1 MSSELDRRAFR
12 DLSYGLYIVTSRDGD
27 RLNGQIVNTVIQ
39 VTSDPPR
46 VAVIINK
53 KNLTHDFI
61 TLSGVFGV
69 SVLDDTATMTFIGP
83 FGFRSG
89 REVNKFE
96 KVSFKKGV
104 TGVPLVSEHSL
115 SLLEV
120 KVFNCIDLGTHS
132 IFIGDVV
139 FSEVLKT
146 GQPLTYHFYHEVL
159 KGKSPPNAPTFISH
173 QPL

>member
-1 MSSELDRRAFR
+1 MSPELDRRAFR
-12 DLSYGLYIVTSRDGD
+12 DLSYGLYIITSHDGE
-27 RLNGQIVNTVIQ
+27 RLNGQVVNTVIQ

-46 VAVIINK
+46 VAVIINQ
-53 KNLTHDFI
+53 KNLTHEFI
-61 TLSGVFGV
+61 TRSRVFGV

-89 REVNKFE
+89 REVDKFAQ
-96 KVSFKKGV
+96 VPFKKGT
-104 TGVPLVSEHSL
+104 TGSPLLLAHTL

-120 KVFNCIDLGTHS
+120 RVSDQVDLGTHT

-139 FSEVLKT
+139 TSEVLQA
-146 GQPLTYHFYHEVL
+146 GQPLTYHYYHQVL

>member
-61 TLSGVFGV
+61 TLGGVFGV